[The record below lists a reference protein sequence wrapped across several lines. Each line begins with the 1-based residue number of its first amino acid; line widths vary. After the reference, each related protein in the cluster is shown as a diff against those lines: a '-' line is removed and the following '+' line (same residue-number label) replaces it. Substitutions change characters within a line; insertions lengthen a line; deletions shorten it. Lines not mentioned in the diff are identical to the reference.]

1 MYRYGGLSRINKN
14 RHNPMY
20 NYWRSNK
27 NVILTAVAL
36 FMVSL
41 TALLYV
47 LTGDITGEHGGLSAN
62 VVDSISIKSQMEQ
75 EKVFRSMV
83 DDHVGPLA
91 VVETHGLIE
100 FASWDFES
108 TTGYKAEAI
117 KNQLFY
123 SFIHPED
130 MPQFLAALGK
140 VIATGEEV
148 PMVGPYRIRT
158 SEGDYRMQ
166 VASFYPIKNAEGET
180 ENIIFAIQDLTENIE
195 PEISEEEENSGS
207 NDKSIRNM
215 EEEDDT
221 RLVVEKV

>member
-1 MYRYGGLSRINKN
+1 
-14 RHNPMY
+14 MY

-47 LTGDITGEHGGLSAN
+47 LTGEVQGEYGELSAN

-75 EKVFRSMV
+75 EKVFRSMTG
-83 DDHVGPLA
+83 DHVGPLV
-91 VVETHGLIE
+91 VVETHGLID

-108 TTGYKAEAI
+108 TTGYKAEALE
-117 KNQLFY
+117 NQLFY
-123 SFIHPED
+123 SFVHPED
-130 MPQFLAALGK
+130 MPQFLASLGK

-158 SEGDYRMQ
+158 AEGDYRMQ
-166 VASFYPIKNAEGET
+166 VASFYPIKNAEGKT
-180 ENIIFAIQDLTENIE
+180 ENIIFAIQDLTEDIE
-195 PEISEEEENSGS
+195 SEDSEEESQPNE
-207 NDKSIRNM
+207 KTIRNM
-215 EEEDDT
+215 EEEDDS
-221 RLVVEKV
+221 RLVVENV

>member
-1 MYRYGGLSRINKN
+1 MSEYNDTVGYRVSVI

-47 LTGDITGEHGGLSAN
+47 LTGDVSGEHGGLSAN

-83 DDHVGPLA
+83 NGHVGPLI

-108 TTGYKAEAI
+108 TTGYKAETI
-117 KNQLFY
+117 ENQLFY
-123 SFIHPED
+123 GFVHPED

-158 SEGDYRMQ
+158 AEGNYRMQ
-166 VASFYPIKNAEGET
+166 VASFYPIKNSEEET
-180 ENIIFAIQDLTENIE
+180 ENIIFAIQDLTEELE
-195 PEISEEEENSGS
+195 PEEDSEETES
-207 NDKSIRNM
+207 NEKNIRNM
-215 EEEDDT
+215 EEEDDK
-221 RLVVEKV
+221 RLVGE